1 MEARGSC
8 TLLLCL
14 VAGMALQASA
24 RATGMDICTS
34 GFLSTE
40 HMKKLVKVVN
50 KVPDDQHNFRIL
62 PNTDEMRHHVLK
74 QDEASVCLFR
84 KAVAEL
90 YVAAFNAAGTLHFMN
105 NGEARKERGTFHSFV
120 QPSCGT
126 TQEGEQDATFKKIM
140 ARLAD
145 AKRKVSF
152 TSPCSNNAHTGTR
165 PRGFTW
171 SVNCLQSV
179 TAIGRTAWR
188 EYSRVSP
195 CPPACSSPSTQ
206 IPSDEAMLRKVLRE
220 TELLPIACT
229 ERADRE
235 KPSGG
240 RRRGGGGKRQWRV
253 QKPHLAKHQ
262 RRISWQ

>member
-145 AKRKVSF
+145 AKRK
-152 TSPCSNNAHTGTR
+152 
-165 PRGFTW
+165 
-171 SVNCLQSV
+171 
-179 TAIGRTAWR
+179 
-188 EYSRVSP
+188 
-195 CPPACSSPSTQ
+195 